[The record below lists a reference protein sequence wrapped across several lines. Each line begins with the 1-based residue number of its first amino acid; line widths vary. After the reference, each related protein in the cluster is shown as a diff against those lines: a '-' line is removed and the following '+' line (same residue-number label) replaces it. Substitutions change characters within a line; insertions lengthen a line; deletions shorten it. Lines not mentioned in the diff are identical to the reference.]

1 MQLLHE
7 HAAIALFFTSPE
19 IPEIAGG
26 PAMPKA
32 MAETLKLME
41 SICRQLPR
49 KAFWRRRHGPGEH
62 GIIEAAVSRQQP
74 REVKGSSSIKK
85 GKSRRAT
92 VIR

>member
-1 MQLLHE
+1 
-7 HAAIALFFTSPE
+7 
-19 IPEIAGG
+19 
-26 PAMPKA
+26 MPKA

-49 KAFWRRRHGPGEH
+49 KGFWRRRATAQVNMV
-62 GIIEAAVSRQQP
+62 IIEAAVSRQQP